1 MADLKEHLLFA
12 KIKKQDREAFI
23 EAYDLYNAQIYRFI
37 YFKIGNTADAHDIT
51 SAVFLKAWNHIQ
63 EKSVENSDT
72 LKSLFYKIARNT
84 IIDEYRKSSGFTAL
98 SLDNENFPID
108 IKDETKNPAREME
121 IKSDL
126 VLIEEKLLQL
136 KDECREV
143 IILKYID
150 ELSIG
155 EIAKILDKSRGAV
168 RVLLHRSM
176 KTLRELVGEG
186 THNT

>member
-1 MADLKEHLLFA
+1 MADLKEQLLFA

-23 EAYDLYNAQIYRFI
+23 EAYDLYNTQIYRFI
-37 YFKIGNTADAHDIT
+37 YFKIGNYDEANDIT
-51 SAVFLKAWNHIQ
+51 SAVFLKAWNYIQ
-63 EKSVENSDT
+63 EKSVEKNDT

-84 IIDEYRKSSGFTAL
+84 IIDEYRKNSKYGSV

-108 IKDETKNPAREME
+108 IKDEKNDLASESE
-121 IKSDL
+121 IKSD
-126 VLIEEKLLQL
+126 VEFIEKKLLQL

-150 ELSIG
+150 QLSIG
-155 EIAKILDKSRGAV
+155 EIAKILDKSHGAV

-176 KTLRELVGEG
+176 KTLRELVGEDKI
-186 THNT
+186 

>member
-1 MADLKEHLLFA
+1 MADLKEQLLFA

-23 EAYDLYNAQIYRFI
+23 EAYDLYNSQIYRFI
-37 YFKIGNTADAHDIT
+37 YFKIGNSDEAHDIT

-63 EKSVENSDT
+63 EKSIENNDT

-84 IIDEYRKSSGFTAL
+84 IIDEYRKNSRFTAT

-108 IKDETKNPAREME
+108 IQDDKKNIAKEME
-121 IKSDL
+121 AKSDL
-126 VLIEEKLLQL
+126 ALIQEKLLQL

-143 IILKYID
+143 IVLKYID
-150 ELSIG
+150 ELSIT
-155 EIAKILDKSRGAV
+155 EIAKILDKSRGAT

-176 KTLRELVGEG
+176 KTLRELVGDM
-186 THNT
+186 TI